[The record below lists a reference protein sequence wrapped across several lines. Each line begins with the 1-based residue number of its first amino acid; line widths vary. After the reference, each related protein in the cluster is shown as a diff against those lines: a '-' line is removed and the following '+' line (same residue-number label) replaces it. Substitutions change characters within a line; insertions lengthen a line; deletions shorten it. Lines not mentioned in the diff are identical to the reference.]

1 MKLHGPNPHWPSISI
16 TVQQTATK
24 LNRGL
29 LLHSPLI
36 SFDNNIFGFQRTLRG
51 APSANEV
58 LLDFSQRPSITNS
71 AEGFSQARDPGP
83 GTGLRRD
90 VGGAAVVGRETRLL
104 FGYHTQSQFSSQCDG
119 RLTVRE

>member
-1 MKLHGPNPHWPSISI
+1 MKLHGPNPHRPSISI

-36 SFDNNIFGFQRTLRG
+36 LSDNNIFGFQRTPRG

-71 AEGFSQARDPGP
+71 AEGFSQARDRTA

-90 VGGAAVVGRETRLL
+90 VGAVAVVVGREDRLL
-104 FGYHTQSQFSSQCDG
+104 VAYHTRGPVVG
-119 RLTVRE
+119 RLPHPAAV